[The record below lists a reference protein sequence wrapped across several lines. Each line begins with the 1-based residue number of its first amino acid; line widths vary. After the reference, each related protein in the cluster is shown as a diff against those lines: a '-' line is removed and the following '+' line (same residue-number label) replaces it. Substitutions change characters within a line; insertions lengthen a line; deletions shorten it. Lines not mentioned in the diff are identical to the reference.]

1 MVKAIPRNHVYS
13 TRKRK
18 NFAPIKKYKDNRK
31 PFTSFNFST
40 QSSPS
45 PNNSIVKPQ
54 DQTMSITP
62 FTQFSYPHFVFQ
74 QSQEIPT
81 KNSIVKPTNSCS
93 NQFMPYSISAH
104 VSSLR
109 RTVSEPPKFISDLSP
124 EEYSIIKKRRI
135 MKQEMDS
142 SPAAVRNLMVQ
153 LPPLPPR
160 PSPKLLRRT
169 VSDSVSLSI
178 TKKMTDQNEKMEGK
192 AVKAV
197 KLSKNL
203 ISIKTKCRCG
213 IDSHLIYC
221 YTNDDCFKI

>member
-18 NFAPIKKYKDNRK
+18 NFAPIKKYKDNQK
-31 PFTSFNFST
+31 SFTFFNFST

-45 PNNSIVKPQ
+45 PNNFIVKPQ
-54 DQTMSITP
+54 DQTPIEISIDKPQQHNQSLVTP
-62 FTQFSYPHFVFQ
+62 FALFSKSPIFSLTPSDNHFVFQ

-93 NQFMPYSISAH
+93 NQFMPYSISDH

-124 EEYSIIKKRRI
+124 KEYSIIKKRRI

-142 SPAAVRNLMVQ
+142 SPSAVRNLMIQ

-160 PSPKLLRRT
+160 PSPHLIRRT

-178 TKKMTDQNEKMEGK
+178 AK
-192 AVKAV
+192 VV
-197 KLSKNL
+197 
-203 ISIKTKCRCG
+203 
-213 IDSHLIYC
+213 
-221 YTNDDCFKI
+221 F